1 MVWANFDDSSAMDW
15 QGLHFWRTMRE
26 AGTATGNP
34 AKGVEVK
41 QPESGSPGAGRSEAT
56 ESAA

>member
-1 MVWANFDDSSAMDW
+1 
-15 QGLHFWRTMRE
+15 MRE
-26 AGTATGNP
+26 EGTSLGNP
-34 AKGVEVK
+34 AKGVKAK